1 MTHWSL
7 VTLRTHIRVTRSQ
20 AIQLPSQTTTQL
32 DRLKILVMAP
42 AKFATILFV
51 AAVACAFAITS
62 TSAATVTAQSCAE
75 QIKYFT
81 NCLARDEIRQ
91 QCCIVVENASCLCQL
106 KQAVA
111 VPCIPHRRHGHRC
124 PRNVVPPAVQMA
136 ELQRLPCFKGLKC
149 LRA

>member
-1 MTHWSL
+1 MAASTKLSTTILL
-7 VTLRTHIRVTRSQ
+7 VTV
-20 AIQLPSQTTTQL
+20 
-32 DRLKILVMAP
+32 
-42 AKFATILFV
+42 
-51 AAVACAFAITS
+51 VACALAVAS
-62 TSAATVTAQSCAE
+62 ASAAAQSCAE

-91 QCCIVVENASCLCQL
+91 QCCVVVDASCLCQL
-106 KQAVA
+106 KRAVAVA

-124 PRNVVPPAVQMA
+124 PRSVVPPAVRMP

>member
-1 MTHWSL
+1 
-7 VTLRTHIRVTRSQ
+7 
-20 AIQLPSQTTTQL
+20 
-32 DRLKILVMAP
+32 MAP
-42 AKFATILFV
+42 AKLATVL
-51 AAVACAFAITS
+51 AAAVVACAFAS
-62 TSAATVTAQSCAE
+62 TSAAVAPAQSCAE

-91 QCCIVVENASCLCQL
+91 QCCVVVENTSCLCQL
-106 KQAVA
+106 KRAVA

-124 PRNVVPPAVQMA
+124 PVNVVPPAVQMA